1 MNARMSQALELSW
14 DFVEAASAAQFE
26 ALQANAPKAAPC
38 ADKGAHRDAR
48 RTGVMRDD
56 PSTWD
61 NERWPRGV
69 EGGILPYFGAGQS
82 KCAWYVRGKKAVRDV
97 FAALWRTPD
106 LLVSFDGLI
115 MWRPDPQHRTEH
127 GWFHIDQNPVHK
139 PTKCSVQGLVNLI
152 PATQA
157 TGGNVLLRGSHHK
170 FPEHYTRSGTRG
182 FLQGASCGARRR
194 GLVGG

>member
-1 MNARMSQALELSW
+1 MSQALELSW

-97 FAALWRTPD
+97 LGLPKCLCLPVRFEYI
-106 LLVSFDGLI
+106 LVHQLESEPFGTWKIGTSNFNMVIPYLSSFLI
-115 MWRPDPQHRTEH
+115 Q
-127 GWFHIDQNPVHK
+127 
-139 PTKCSVQGLVNLI
+139 
-152 PATQA
+152 
-157 TGGNVLLRGSHHK
+157 
-170 FPEHYTRSGTRG
+170 
-182 FLQGASCGARRR
+182 
-194 GLVGG
+194 